1 MDKRKY
7 NGGNK
12 NAGRKSKA
20 EEQNLI
26 EKLTPL
32 EPLAFESLKYA
43 LTHKKD
49 WAVKLTFEYLY
60 GKPKQYIEADVK
72 QKIDSNRI
80 DRFLMI
86 SDNQIIEDL
95 ENNKNK

>member
-1 MDKRKY
+1 MKR
-7 NGGNK
+7 GGK
-12 NAGRKSKA
+12 RIGAGRKSKA

-80 DRFLMI
+80 DRFLML
-86 SDNQIIEDL
+86 SDKQIIEDL

>member
-1 MDKRKY
+1 MKR
-7 NGGNK
+7 GGK
-12 NAGRKSKA
+12 RIGAGRKSKA

-80 DRFLMI
+80 DRFLML